1 MNDQNNTT
9 EVTETPTTVYLSEE
23 TKQEWVKQYDER
35 QTFPLINKKPYV
47 PCSVTGKLVI
57 MGANNLRTRVIKFG
71 GPMNLLNN
79 FVCREQVK
87 KESLKIQQIV
97 KDTNNLRKS
106 VTTSERAAKRDAKL
120 ATVALKQEE
129 RRAKREAAKAAKVK
143 GLVDEVTKVI
153 DVIEV
158 TEVTE
163 EPLVL
168 DPPTGGCLV
177 P

>member
-1 MNDQNNTT
+1 MNDQTNQT
-9 EVTETPTTVYLSEE
+9 EVTETTEVTTTPTNVHLSEE
-23 TKQEWVKQYDER
+23 IKQEWVKQYDER

-87 KESLKIQQIV
+87 EESLKIQQIV

-106 VTTSERAAKRDAKL
+106 LMAAERVAKRATKL
-120 ATVALKQEE
+120 SAASWEREE
-129 RRAKREAAKAAKVK
+129 RRAKREAAKVKVS
-143 GLVDEVTKVI
+143 VDEVTQAPVA
-153 DVIEV
+153 
-158 TEVTE
+158 
-163 EPLVL
+163 LY
-168 DPPTGGCLV
+168 PPYGGVLV
-177 P
+177 PFC